1 MQYQSAGSHDFCAQ
15 IRFRNSANPNGIAS
29 QSPGLRGTSYPG
41 QEAQETTTPAG
52 LRRPRRTFTKAETP
66 LGFRSPDPLPQGS
79 SCLATL
85 GFVAESR
92 WDSGK
97 RHFQNL
103 IWAAQLL
110 CVSDCSQTF
119 QRTLQ
124 QRVQLRCSHQQSYRG
139 LPSSDRNRTRSRNSA
154 RVNGSTRPVGIREPF
169 GFFVL
174 MVSRRRRTSLFCSRS
189 RNTSSLPVSR
199 T

>member
-52 LRRPRRTFTKAETP
+52 WRRPRRTFTKAETP
-66 LGFRSPDPLPQGS
+66 LEFCSPDPLPQGS

-92 WDSGK
+92 WDSRT
-97 RHFQNL
+97 RHFQKL
-103 IWAAQLL
+103 DLRPDIAIAEDSVYPTSIHLAEQGLCRRRFTIALAA
-110 CVSDCSQTF
+110 
-119 QRTLQ
+119 
-124 QRVQLRCSHQQSYRG
+124 
-139 LPSSDRNRTRSRNSA
+139 RSLA
-154 RVNGSTRPVGIREPF
+154 PREPSDSTTF
-169 GFFVL
+169 ASFALIVARADGSFNSFSAAFAMFSEVAEDW
-174 MVSRRRRTSLFCSRS
+174 MNSG
-189 RNTSSLPVSR
+189 
-199 T
+199 